1 LNASVDCIAAPAP
14 VTENPGAVNP
24 TPEPDPLRNTLYDRK
39 TRSRRKL
46 TRTRLFLYRLAVPIA
61 IGIVRLW
68 WAMLPR
74 TRIVGQERLE
84 TALAGHGAIIP
95 VYWHGQQ
102 LVPVRHLLR
111 TTHRGLKLG
120 FLISPSVD
128 GELPA
133 MLVKR
138 VGGHVIR
145 GSSSATGARAL
156 RDYYEAVVK
165 LGVSPA
171 ITPDGPHGPRRRF
184 KPGAILLSQLSGK
197 PIVPM
202 AYAARR
208 AWLFPTWDRFALPW
222 PFSRVAL
229 VIGEPV
235 QVPKGL
241 DTSAL
246 ERWQET
252 LGSQLDALYEQAR
265 ASL

>member
-1 LNASVDCIAAPAP
+1 M
-14 VTENPGAVNP
+14 
-24 TPEPDPLRNTLYDRK
+24 PEPEPLRNTLYERK
-39 TRSRRKL
+39 TRSSRRL
-46 TRTRLFLYRLAVPIA
+46 TRTRLFLYRLAVPLA

-68 WAMLPR
+68 WALLPR
-74 TRIVGQERLE
+74 TRVVGGEHLE
-84 TALAGHGAIIP
+84 AALAKHGAIIP

-111 TTHRGLKLG
+111 AADRGLKLG

-156 RDYYEAVVK
+156 RDYYEAITK

-171 ITPDGPHGPRRRF
+171 MTPDGPHGPRRKF

-197 PIVPM
+197 PVLPM
-202 AYAARR
+202 AYAAGR

-229 VIGEPV
+229 VVGEPV

-241 DTSAL
+241 DTAAL

-252 LGSQLDALYEQAR
+252 LGEALDSLYEQAR
-265 ASL
+265 QAL

>member
-1 LNASVDCIAAPAP
+1 VAL
-14 VTENPGAVNP
+14 VNP
-24 TPEPDPLRNTLYDRK
+24 MPEPDPLRNTLYDRK
-39 TRSRRKL
+39 TRSSRRL
-46 TRTRLFLYRLAVPIA
+46 TRTRLFLYQVAAPLA

-74 TRIVGQERLE
+74 VRVTGQEHLDA
-84 TALAGHGAIIP
+84 ALARHGAIIP

-111 TTHRGLKLG
+111 AADRGLKLG

-156 RDYYEAVVK
+156 RDYYEAIVK

-171 ITPDGPHGPRRRF
+171 MTPDGPHGPRRKF

-208 AWLFPTWDRFALPW
+208 AFLFRTWDRFALPW
-222 PFSRVAL
+222 PFSRVIL
-229 VIGEPV
+229 VVGEPV
-235 QVPKGL
+235 LVPKGL
-241 DTSAL
+241 DTAAL

-252 LGSQLDALYEQAR
+252 LGGQLDALYGR
-265 ASL
+265 AQGSL

>member
-1 LNASVDCIAAPAP
+1 M
-14 VTENPGAVNP
+14 
-24 TPEPDPLRNTLYDRK
+24 PEDNPLRNTLYDRK
-39 TRSRRKL
+39 TRSKRRL
-46 TRTRLFLYRLAVPIA
+46 TRTRLTLYRLAVPLA

-74 TRIVGQERLE
+74 VRVVGAEHLD
-84 TALAGHGAIIP
+84 GAIAAHQAVIP

-111 TTHRGLKLG
+111 GPGQGLKLG

-133 MLVKR
+133 MLVQR
-138 VGGHVIR
+138 AGGYVIR

-156 RDYYEAVVK
+156 RDYYEAIAK
-165 LGVSPA
+165 RGVSPA
-171 ITPDGPHGPRRRF
+171 ITPDGPHGPRRQC

-202 AYAARR
+202 AYAAGR

-222 PFSRVAL
+222 PFTRVVL
-229 VIGEPV
+229 VIGEAIS
-235 QVPKGL
+235 VPKGL
-241 DTSAL
+241 DTAAL
-246 ERWQET
+246 ERWQES
-252 LGSQLDALYEQAR
+252 LRLELESLFAR
-265 ASL
+265 ARGAL

>member
-1 LNASVDCIAAPAP
+1 MND
-14 VTENPGAVNP
+14 P
-24 TPEPDPLRNTLYDRK
+24 TPPRNSLYDKR
-39 TRSRRKL
+39 TRSKRKL
-46 TRTRLFLYRLAVPIA
+46 TRLRMLGYRLAAPLA

-74 TRIVGQERLE
+74 VRVIGREHLE
-84 TALAGHGAIIP
+84 DSIAAQGAIIP

-102 LVPVRHLLR
+102 LIPVRVLLEAAA
-111 TTHRGLKLG
+111 RGLKLG

-133 MLVKR
+133 LLVRR

-145 GSSSATGARAL
+145 GSSSNTGARAL
-156 RDYYEAVVK
+156 RDYYEAISK

-171 ITPDGPHGPRRRF
+171 ITPDGPHGPRRQF
-184 KPGAILLSQLSGK
+184 KPGAILISQLSGK

-202 AYAARR
+202 AYAASR

-222 PFSRVAL
+222 PFARIVL
-229 VIGEPV
+229 QVGEPV
-235 QVPKGL
+235 VIPKGL
-241 DTSAL
+241 DAAAL

-252 LGSQLDALYEQAR
+252 LRERLESLYASAQDAL
-265 ASL
+265 